1 MLFQSYDYIALCYL
15 AMSVNRNKPIFL
27 NTAFLLVDIWI
38 DFYTTIW
45 QKRLLLNLAIHE
57 DFFLSVLVLSCTELP
72 EKQKTK
78 LQCFAIRLKLVVN

>member
-57 DFFLSVLVLSCTELP
+57 DFFYQFLYSVVLNYRKNKKQSCNVLP
-72 EKQKTK
+72 
-78 LQCFAIRLKLVVN
+78 LG